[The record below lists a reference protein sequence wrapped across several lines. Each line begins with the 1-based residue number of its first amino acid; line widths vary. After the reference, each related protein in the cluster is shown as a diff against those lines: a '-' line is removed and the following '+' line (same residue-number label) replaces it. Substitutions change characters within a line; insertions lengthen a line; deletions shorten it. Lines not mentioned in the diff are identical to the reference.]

1 MHPRNK
7 LRLLAGLTIN
17 PALEVTPVT
26 EARAVP
32 RRRAELTK
40 KSPATIKA
48 HVDGLTK
55 AIQHLKNAVKALDR
69 IPAHDFMGDIPNA
82 IADIEEM
89 ISTDGGE
96 AGLEQLLTVYR
107 TELAQLNESHIDK
120 DDDGEVKTKGSQKG
134 KISKSGKGEGDDEE
148 YTVKMKAK
156 QLVDESSAPMPADGH
171 PTTSQQFKDGDI
183 VLYDDGIY
191 VVVLSD
197 PQADMVGII
206 PAGLANASADEKN
219 RSVEMVK
226 PDKVRKPTDEEL
238 AVMKQSPAQRAS
250 IDDDMAAQFSMES
263 VEEMEANL
271 REWTTKKMAN
281 GGRKYKKEMN
291 KKQGTKPEK
300 FGKKKEEECEMTEST
315 HNYVGNTVSHK
326 DTESDPINVVGQGDK
341 QWANSLDPKMVK
353 SEIPT
358 QLDNRGEQSMT
369 DYETK
374 VKFPSK
380 LRSAMTSAISEFRA
394 NAERQGS
401 GHTAQ
406 ENAQLYADTADAFEK
421 LLGHLEAGTV
431 QELKN
436 AQVFAQTLMGPMLHK
451 LPAGVWDYITNGGQ
465 KKTLKDYM
473 LKV

>member
-1 MHPRNK
+1 
-7 LRLLAGLTIN
+7 
-17 PALEVTPVT
+17 
-26 EARAVP
+26 
-32 RRRAELTK
+32 
-40 KSPATIKA
+40 
-48 HVDGLTK
+48 
-55 AIQHLKNAVKALDR
+55 
-69 IPAHDFMGDIPNA
+69 
-82 IADIEEM
+82 
-89 ISTDGGE
+89 
-96 AGLEQLLTVYR
+96 
-107 TELAQLNESHIDK
+107 
-120 DDDGEVKTKGSQKG
+120 
-134 KISKSGKGEGDDEE
+134 
-148 YTVKMKAK
+148 
-156 QLVDESSAPMPADGH
+156 
-171 PTTSQQFKDGDI
+171 
-183 VLYDDGIY
+183 
-191 VVVLSD
+191 
-197 PQADMVGII
+197 MVGII

-263 VEEMEANL
+263 VADMEANL
-271 REWTTKKMAN
+271 REWDMKKAAH
-281 GGRKYKKEMN
+281 GGRNYKKEQN
-291 KKQGTKPEK
+291 KKHGTKPSP
-300 FGKKKEEECEMTEST
+300 FGKKKEERAVTEST
-315 HNYVGNTVSHK
+315 HNYVGNVVSHK

-358 QLDNRGEQSMT
+358 QLDNRGDQSMT